1 MTPNFH
7 KIRYFALL
15 SLRQMLHYK
24 FDFKL
29 AVELIEVSRAV
40 YLAIKL
46 VFKST
51 ASVFLEKVGCT
62 QRVSDS
68 EIGVLYIL

>member
-1 MTPNFH
+1 MTQNSH

-15 SLRQMLHYK
+15 SHRQKLHYL
-24 FDFKL
+24 FDLKM
-29 AVELIEVSRAV
+29 AVELIEVSRRV
-40 YLAIKL
+40 YLAVKL

>member
-1 MTPNFH
+1 
-7 KIRYFALL
+7 
-15 SLRQMLHYK
+15 MLHYK

-29 AVELIEVSRAV
+29 AVELIEVSRGV
-40 YLAIKL
+40 YLANKL

>member
-1 MTPNFH
+1 MTQNSH
-7 KIRYFALL
+7 KIRDFCLTKPQAK
-15 SLRQMLHYK
+15 LHYK
-24 FDFKL
+24 LDFKMP
-29 AVELIEVSRAV
+29 VELIDVSRGV

-46 VFKST
+46 VFKSP

-62 QRVSDS
+62 QRVSDW

>member
-1 MTPNFH
+1 MTQNSH
-7 KIRYFALL
+7 KIHHFCLTKPLA
-15 SLRQMLHYK
+15 K
-24 FDFKL
+24 FDYKLDFKMP
-29 AVELIEVSRAV
+29 VELIEVSRGV

>member
-1 MTPNFH
+1 
-7 KIRYFALL
+7 
-15 SLRQMLHYK
+15 MLHYK

-29 AVELIEVSRAV
+29 AVELIEVSRGV
-40 YLAIKL
+40 FLAIKL

-51 ASVFLEKVGCT
+51 ASVFLENVGCT

>member
-1 MTPNFH
+1 
-7 KIRYFALL
+7 
-15 SLRQMLHYK
+15 MLHYK

-29 AVELIEVSRAV
+29 AVELIEVSRGV
-40 YLAIKL
+40 FLAIKL

-51 ASVFLEKVGCT
+51 ASVFLENVGCT
-62 QRVSDS
+62 QRVSDL

>member
-1 MTPNFH
+1 M
-7 KIRYFALL
+7 
-15 SLRQMLHYK
+15 HYK
-24 FDFKL
+24 FDFKMS
-29 AVELIEVSRAV
+29 VELIEVSRGV

>member
-1 MTPNFH
+1 M
-7 KIRYFALL
+7 
-15 SLRQMLHYK
+15 
-24 FDFKL
+24 
-29 AVELIEVSRAV
+29 AVELIEVNRGM
-40 YLAIKL
+40 YLAIQL

-51 ASVFLEKVGCT
+51 ASVFLEKVVCT

>member
-1 MTPNFH
+1 MTQNSH
-7 KIRYFALL
+7 KIRYFCLTKPQAK
-15 SLRQMLHYK
+15 LHYK
-24 FDFKL
+24 FDFKM
-29 AVELIEVSRAV
+29 AVELIEVRRGV

-51 ASVFLEKVGCT
+51 ASVFLEKVGSI
-62 QRVSDS
+62 QRVFDS

>member
-1 MTPNFH
+1 MTQNSH
-7 KIRYFALL
+7 KIRYFCLL
-15 SLRQMLHYK
+15 SLRPKLHYK
-24 FDFKL
+24 FDFKI
-29 AVELIEVSRAV
+29 AVELIEVNRGV
-40 YLAIKL
+40 YLTIKL

>member
-1 MTPNFH
+1 MTQNSH
-7 KIRYFALL
+7 KIRYFYLTKPQAK
-15 SLRQMLHYK
+15 LHYK
-24 FDFKL
+24 SDFKVT
-29 AVELIEVSRAV
+29 VELIEVNRGV
-40 YLAIKL
+40 YLAIKV

>member
-1 MTPNFH
+1 MT
-7 KIRYFALL
+7 KILTKSAIFALL
-15 SLRQMLHYK
+15 SLRQKFHYK
-24 FDFKL
+24 FDFKM
-29 AVELIEVSRAV
+29 AVELIEVSRGV

>member
-1 MTPNFH
+1 MTQNSH

-15 SLRQMLHYK
+15 SLRQKLHYK
-24 FDFKL
+24 FDFKM
-29 AVELIEVSRAV
+29 AVELIEVSRGV
-40 YLAIKL
+40 FLAIKL

-62 QRVSDS
+62 QRVSDL

>member
-1 MTPNFH
+1 MTQNSH
-7 KIRYFALL
+7 KILHFSVTKPQAKF
-15 SLRQMLHYK
+15 HYK
-24 FDFKL
+24 LDFKMP
-29 AVELIEVSRAV
+29 VELIEVSRGV

-51 ASVFLEKVGCT
+51 ASRFLEKVGCT
-62 QRVSDS
+62 RMVSNW

>member
-7 KIRYFALL
+7 KIRYFAYL
-15 SLRQMLHYK
+15 SLRQKLHYK
-24 FDFKL
+24 FDFKMS
-29 AVELIEVSRAV
+29 VELIVVIRGV

>member
-1 MTPNFH
+1 MP
-7 KIRYFALL
+7 
-15 SLRQMLHYK
+15 
-24 FDFKL
+24 
-29 AVELIEVSRAV
+29 VELIEVSRGV

-46 VFKST
+46 VFKSP

-62 QRVSDS
+62 QRVSDW

>member
-1 MTPNFH
+1 M
-7 KIRYFALL
+7 
-15 SLRQMLHYK
+15 HYK
-24 FDFKL
+24 FDFKM
-29 AVELIEVSRAV
+29 AVELIEVNRGV

-62 QRVSDS
+62 QRVSDL